1 MITFNSGVLDKT
13 RLFTNFLLIVL
24 VAGNIFFSIQYTE
37 NLKQE
42 SVVQTDNTAIRI
54 QASKLL
60 KLFVDVVLNTEG
72 KPISYDDRVAL
83 ENDVRQMKDF
93 EVIKQ
98 WDNFVASPNPKMAQ
112 ENAIAFMKLLTNKL
126 LLN

>member
-1 MITFNSGVLDKT
+1 MAFNSGILDKT
-13 RLFTNFLLIVL
+13 RLLSNFLLILL

-37 NLKQE
+37 NLKQQNAAE
-42 SVVQTDNTAIRI
+42 TDNAVVRI

-60 KLFVDVVLNTEG
+60 KLFVDVVLNTEN
-72 KPISYDDRVAL
+72 KQITYEDRVAL
-83 ENDVRQMKDF
+83 ENDVRQMKDV

-98 WDNFVASPNPKMAQ
+98 WDAFVASKDPKTAQ
-112 ENAIAFMKLLTNKL
+112 QKAITFMKLLTNKL